1 MLGQLTHRVLLVD
14 DAPLIRKVFSSILV
28 GAGYVVRTA
37 VDGLDGIGKL
47 RQGAPD
53 LIISDLMMP
62 RMSGFEFLRVVR
74 QRLPQIPVIVI
85 SCDPGSLGGR
95 EGCAGRPVL
104 SKDDLQAEDLLEAV
118 AELIGKPPAR
128 SPAPGPS
135 GMPGR
140 AIWDGDGHYNIPC
153 ADCLRSFKIP
163 CNRTLGQREQ
173 TATCVNYLGVVRF
186 VIDAEGLSQP
196 EAQNLARPT
205 SCRALNLPG

>member
-53 LIISDLMMP
+53 LIISDLIMP
-62 RMSGFEFLRVVR
+62 RMSGFEFLTVVR
-74 QRLPQIPVIVI
+74 QRLPQIPVIAL
-85 SCDPGSLGGR
+85 SCDLGSLR
-95 EGCAGRPVL
+95 IAEGAPADLCFP
-104 SKDDLQAEDLLEAV
+104 KDDLRHENLLEAV
-118 AELIGKPPAR
+118 ADLLGKPPAR

-135 GMPGR
+135 GTPGR
-140 AIWDGDGHYNIPC
+140 ANWHGDGHYSIPC

-163 CNRTLGQREQ
+163 CNRTVGHGVQ
-173 TATCVNYLGVVRF
+173 TATCVDCLGLVRF
-186 VIDAEGLSQP
+186 VIDAEGSSEP
-196 EAQNLARPT
+196 GVRNLTRPT
-205 SCRALNLPG
+205 HAAL